1 MVLANQNAK
10 LTGPDQRF
18 LVPRLVLIRKPGN
31 EVGHFAPGKRALG
44 KTWGGG
50 AGPPGPPV
58 PTPLQVSPLFSQ
70 KAFEIYK
77 ILQK

>member
-10 LTGPDQRF
+10 LTGPDQGF
-18 LVPRLVLIRKPGN
+18 LVPRLVLIRKPWERGW
-31 EVGHFAPGKRALG
+31 ALCARKKG
-44 KTWGGG
+44 TWQNLGGL
-50 AGPPGPPV
+50 APPV